1 MIDYSK
7 ALIRIRAQKPLVHC
21 IANIVTANDCANLL
35 LAIGASPMM
44 AQAEEEMADIAAISS
59 AAVLNLGT
67 PDENRFKLAA
77 LRCALA
83 NRHGHPAVLDPVGVG
98 ASRWRLTGVQRALK
112 RFTPAIVRVNL
123 SEAQALLGE
132 TTREHGVDS
141 AAGGADAERAD
152 CAAALARQLRSI
164 VLLSGEADFISDG
177 ARTERV
183 EGGSAM
189 TAMVTGSGCMLSAL
203 CGAFAAV
210 EPDALRAAA
219 FASAFWKDCA
229 ALAEQNAQGRGP
241 GSFRVALIDAA
252 YTISIRSMNS

>member
-1 MIDYSK
+1 MTDYSK
-7 ALIRIRAQKPLVHC
+7 ALTRIRAQKPLVHC

-44 AQAEEEMADIAAISS
+44 AQAEAEMADIAAISS

-67 PDENRFKLAA
+67 PDEDRFKLAA

-98 ASRWRLTGVQRALK
+98 ASRWRLASVQRAFK

-132 TTREHGVDS
+132 TTRERGVDS
-141 AAGGADAERAD
+141 AASGADATRAD
-152 CAAALARQLRSI
+152 CAKALARQMGCT

-177 ARTERV
+177 ARSERI

-189 TAMVTGSGCMLSAL
+189 SAMVTGSGCMLSAL

-210 EPDALRAAA
+210 EADAFAAA
-219 FASAFWKDCA
+219 CMASGFWKECA
-229 ALAEQNAQGRGP
+229 ALAEQSAQGRGP

-252 YTISIRSMNS
+252 YTLSNQA

>member
-1 MIDYSK
+1 MIDTSK
-7 ALIRIRAQKPLVHC
+7 ALRQIREQKPLVHC

-44 AQAEEEMADIAAISS
+44 AQAEEEMPDIAAISS

-67 PDENRFKLAA
+67 PDADRFKLAA

-98 ASRWRLTGVQRALK
+98 ASRWRLAGVQRALK

-123 SEAQALLGE
+123 SEAQALLGG
-132 TTREHGVDS
+132 TARERGVDS
-141 AAGGADAERAD
+141 AADGVDAERAD
-152 CAAALARQLRSI
+152 CAAILARRMHST

-177 ARTERV
+177 ARSERV
-183 EGGSAM
+183 DGGSAM

-210 EPDALRAAA
+210 EPDAFAAA
-219 FASAFWKDCA
+219 CMASRFWKDCA
-229 ALAEQNAQGRGP
+229 AIAEQSAHGRGP

-252 YTISIRSMNS
+252 YALSID